1 MLKKKE
7 KLLLQQQLR
16 LLLRWIWKKCVVHAT
31 LVRYYRTTVPTV
43 PTTMGDERG
52 GCCSSGSD
60 TGRREL
66 ILATEPLHQVLD
78 KQKIKM
84 LSHLPE
90 LPRLDIEFS
99 ELLYTVPE
107 GRKVAS
113 EHGYETRGA
122 GIDPG
127 LVSGFGKLG
136 LS

>member
-1 MLKKKE
+1 
-7 KLLLQQQLR
+7 
-16 LLLRWIWKKCVVHAT
+16 
-31 LVRYYRTTVPTV
+31 
-43 PTTMGDERG
+43 MGDERG

-113 EHGYETRGA
+113 EHGYETRSA
-122 GIDPG
+122 GFDPG
-127 LVSGFGKLG
+127 LVPGFDATYQSLG
-136 LS
+136 LLVTVKRADFPNYNFSDNARKAKPGSWDTQLCRRGATDLHKA